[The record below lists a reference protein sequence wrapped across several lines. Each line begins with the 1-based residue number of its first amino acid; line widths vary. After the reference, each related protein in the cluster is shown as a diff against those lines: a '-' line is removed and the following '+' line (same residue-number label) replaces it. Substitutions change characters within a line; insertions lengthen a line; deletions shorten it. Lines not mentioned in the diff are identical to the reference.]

1 MKNSNTAE
9 MSNIWIKYLFQWIL
23 SAFGWTI
30 SGMAPD
36 EKKYI
41 IIVAPHTSNID
52 FFLGIVAKFAIG
64 VKANFL
70 GKEILFQQP
79 WGWIF
84 SGLGGYPVKRDK
96 HYNQVDQIV
105 KLINKKDRFILALAP
120 EGTRSNPQ
128 QWKTGF
134 YWISKLAKISIVM
147 VSFDYAQKKVTFSE
161 PFYPTENMEEDFLVM
176 KNFFKGVKGFKG
188 VNEQAKII

>member
-9 MSNIWIKYLFQWIL
+9 MSNLWIKYLFQWIL

-30 SGMAPD
+30 SGMTPD

-52 FFLGIVAKFAIG
+52 FFLGIVVKFAIG
-64 VKANFL
+64 LKANFL
-70 GKEILFQQP
+70 AKEILFQQP
-79 WGWIF
+79 WRWIF
-84 SGLGGYPVKRDK
+84 SSLGGYPVKRDK

-105 KLINKKDRFILALAP
+105 KIINKEERFVLALAP
-120 EGTRSNPQ
+120 EGTRSNSQ
-128 QWKTGF
+128 QWRTGF

-147 VSFDYAQKKVTFSE
+147 VSFDYAKKKVTFSE
-161 PFYPTENMEEDFLVM
+161 PFYPTKNMEEDFLVM
-176 KNFFKGVKGFKG
+176 KNFFKDVIGFNKL
-188 VNEQAKII
+188 N

>member
-1 MKNSNTAE
+1 MKQV
-9 MSNIWIKYLFQWIL
+9 FQWIL
-23 SAFGWTI
+23 SGFGWTI
-30 SGMAPD
+30 SGRAPD

-52 FFLGIVAKFAIG
+52 FFLGIAARFAIG

-70 GKEILFQQP
+70 AKEILFQPP

-105 KLINKKDRFILALAP
+105 NIINQNDRFILALAP
-120 EGTRSNPQ
+120 EGTRSNSQ

-134 YWISKLAKISIVM
+134 YWIAKLAKIPIAM
-147 VSFDYAQKKVTFSE
+147 VSFDYARKKITFSE
-161 PFYPTENMEEDFLVM
+161 PFYPTENMEQDFSEM
-176 KNFFKGVKGFKG
+176 KIFFKGVKGL
-188 VNEQAKII
+188 NR

>member
-1 MKNSNTAE
+1 MIKA
-9 MSNIWIKYLFQWIL
+9 SNISEMDNTRVKYLFQWIL

-30 SGMAPD
+30 TGTPPD

-70 GKEILFQQP
+70 AKKILFYQP

-105 KLINKKDRFILALAP
+105 KIINKKDRFVLALAP
-120 EGTRSNPQ
+120 EGTRSNSK

-134 YWISKLAKISIVM
+134 YWISKLAKISITM
-147 VSFDYAQKKVTFSE
+147 VSFDYAKKKITFSE
-161 PFYPTENMEEDFLVM
+161 PFYPTENMEEDFLAM
-176 KNFFKGVKGFKG
+176 KNFFKDIKGFHKS
-188 VNEQAKII
+188 N